1 MLNDYYRLKDL
12 TGYTVAKGKEAV
24 SEPRPAAT
32 ETKRVL
38 AEEAEAHALEMD
50 ERLAKKG
57 AARKIRPPKKRRDF
71 KQYWKEKAS

>member
-1 MLNDYYRLKDL
+1 M
-12 TGYTVAKGKEAV
+12 
-24 SEPRPAAT
+24 
-32 ETKRVL
+32 L

-71 KQYWKEKAS
+71 KQYWKEKAA